1 MEKNKKRLFGSTA
14 SILLV
19 LVLVAAGFWAAHQ
32 AKENRTHQDTLAR
45 VEKTK
50 TINWGVKTDTKLF
63 GLVNTK
69 TGKSEGFDVDLAKAL
84 TKQIGKQIG
93 VNLTPTF
100 TPVNASSKVQ
110 LLKNT
115 NIDGVMAVMTITK
128 ERAKIVDFSN
138 PYFPAGNSLLV
149 KKDSGIQSI
158 KDLNDSSK
166 TILVALGTTAADTI
180 KKEAPKAKVLAL
192 QDYASAMQALKAG
205 QGQAIVTDN
214 AILYGLV
221 TENPDYHV
229 VGGIMGYAP
238 YGIAF
243 DHNQSKMVK
252 ESNEALATLKKNGTY
267 NALIKKWFGQVP
279 GLDISQL
286 EVSE

>member
-1 MEKNKKRLFGSTA
+1 MEKNKKRLFGITA

-19 LVLVAAGFWAAHQ
+19 LILIVAGFWAANRAH
-32 AKENRTHQDTLAR
+32 ENRMHQDTLAR

-69 TGKSEGFDVDLAKAL
+69 TGQSEGFDVDLAKAL
-84 TKQIGKQIG
+84 TKQIGKQL
-93 VNLTPTF
+93 NMKLTATF

-115 NIDGVMAVMTITK
+115 NIDGVAAVMTITK
-128 ERAKIVDFSN
+128 ERAKIVDFTD

-158 KDLNDSSK
+158 KDLNDPSK
-166 TILVALGTTAADTI
+166 TILIALGTTAADTV

-205 QGQAIVTDN
+205 QGQGIVTDN

-243 DHNQSKMVK
+243 DHNQPGMVK
-252 ESNEALATLKKNGTY
+252 ESNEALAALKKNGTY
-267 NALIKKWFGQVP
+267 NALIRKWFGQVQ
-279 GLDISQL
+279 GLDVSQL
-286 EVSE
+286 EVTQ

>member
-1 MEKNKKRLFGSTA
+1 MEKNKKRLFGIIA

-19 LVLVAAGFWAAHQ
+19 AFLIIAGVWAANAAQ
-32 AKENRTHQDTLAR
+32 KNQTHQDTLER
-45 VEKTK
+45 VKTTK
-50 TINWGVKTDTKLF
+50 QISWGVKTDTKLF

-84 TKQIGKQIG
+84 TKQIGKQLNL
-93 VNLTPTF
+93 NLTPTF

-115 NIDGVMAVMTITK
+115 NIDGVLAVMTITK
-128 ERAKIVDFSN
+128 ERAKVVDFSDS
-138 PYFPAGNSLLV
+138 YFPAGNSLLV
-149 KKDSGIQSI
+149 KKDSGINSI

-166 TILVALGTTAADTI
+166 TVLVALGTTAADTV
-180 KKEAPKAKVLAL
+180 KKEAPNAKILAL

-214 AILYGLV
+214 AILYGLA
-221 TENPDYHV
+221 TENPDYKV
-229 VGGIMGYAP
+229 VGGTLSYGP
-238 YGIAF
+238 YGVAF
-243 DHNQSKMVK
+243 DHNQKGMVEETNK
-252 ESNEALATLKKNGTY
+252 ALATLKKNGTY

-286 EVSE
+286 EVK

>member
-1 MEKNKKRLFGSTA
+1 MEKNKKRLFGIIA

-19 LVLVAAGFWAAHQ
+19 VFLIIAGVWAANAAQ
-32 AKENRTHQDTLAR
+32 KNQTHQDTLER
-45 VEKTK
+45 VKTTK
-50 TINWGVKTDTKLF
+50 QISWGVKTDTKLF

-84 TKQIGKQIG
+84 TKQIGKQLNL
-93 VNLTPTF
+93 NLTPTF

-115 NIDGVMAVMTITK
+115 NIDGVLAVMTITK
-128 ERAKIVDFSN
+128 ERAKVVDFSDS
-138 PYFPAGNSLLV
+138 YFPAGNSLLV
-149 KKDSGIQSI
+149 KKDSGINSI

-166 TILVALGTTAADTI
+166 TVLVALGTTAADTV
-180 KKEAPKAKVLAL
+180 KKEAPNAKILAL

-214 AILYGLV
+214 AILYGLA
-221 TENPDYHV
+221 TENPDYKV
-229 VGGIMGYAP
+229 VGGTLSYGP
-238 YGIAF
+238 YGVAF
-243 DHNQSKMVK
+243 DHNQKGMV
-252 ESNEALATLKKNGTY
+252 EETNRALATLKKNGTY

-286 EVSE
+286 EVK

>member
-1 MEKNKKRLFGSTA
+1 MEKNKKRLFGMVA
-14 SILLV
+14 ALLLV
-19 LVLVAAGFWAAHQ
+19 LFLLLLGFWAANRAH
-32 AKENRTHQDTLAR
+32 ENKRHQDTLER
-45 VEKTK
+45 VKKTK
-50 TINWGVKTDTKLF
+50 MIHWGVKTDTKLF

-69 TGKSEGFDVDLAKAL
+69 SGQSEGFDVDLAKAL
-84 TKQIGKQIG
+84 TKQIGKQLG
-93 VNLTPTF
+93 LELTPSF

-128 ERAKIVDFSN
+128 ERAKVVDFSN
-138 PYFPAGNSLLV
+138 PYFPAGNALLV
-149 KKDSGIQSI
+149 RKDSGVQSI
-158 KDLNDSSK
+158 KDLNDPSK
-166 TILVALGTTAADTI
+166 TILIALGTTAADTV

-221 TENPDYHV
+221 AENPDYQV

-243 DHNQSKMVK
+243 DHNQPGMVK
-252 ESNEALATLKKNGTY
+252 QANQALESLEKDGTY
-267 NALIKKWFGQVP
+267 NTLIKKWFSQVP
-279 GLDISQL
+279 GLDLSQL
-286 EVSE
+286 EVQS

>member
-1 MEKNKKRLFGSTA
+1 MEKNKKRLFGIIA

-19 LVLVAAGFWAAHQ
+19 AFLIIAGVWAANAAQKNQ
-32 AKENRTHQDTLAR
+32 AHQDTLER
-45 VEKTK
+45 VKTTK
-50 TINWGVKTDTKLF
+50 QISWGVKTDTKLF

-84 TKQIGKQIG
+84 TKQIGKQLNL
-93 VNLTPTF
+93 NLTPTF

-115 NIDGVMAVMTITK
+115 NIDGVLAVMTITK
-128 ERAKIVDFSN
+128 ERAKVVDFSDS
-138 PYFPAGNSLLV
+138 YFPAGNSLLV
-149 KKDSGIQSI
+149 KKDSGINSI

-166 TILVALGTTAADTI
+166 TVLVALGTTAADTV
-180 KKEAPKAKVLAL
+180 KKEAPNAKILAL

-214 AILYGLV
+214 AILYGLA
-221 TENPDYHV
+221 TENPDYKV
-229 VGGIMGYAP
+229 VGGTLSYGP
-238 YGIAF
+238 YGVAF
-243 DHNQSKMVK
+243 DHNQKGMVEETNK
-252 ESNEALATLKKNGTY
+252 ALATLKKNGTY

-286 EVSE
+286 EVK

>member
-1 MEKNKKRLFGSTA
+1 MEKNKKRLFGISA
-14 SILLV
+14 SLILVLLLV
-19 LVLVAAGFWAAHQ
+19 LFGFWAANRAH
-32 AKENRTHQDTLAR
+32 ENRMHQDTLAR
-45 VEKTK
+45 VKKTK

-69 TGKSEGFDVDLAKAL
+69 SGQSEGFDVDLAKAL
-84 TKQIGKQIG
+84 TKQIGKQVG
-93 VNLTPTF
+93 EQLTPTF

-115 NIDGVMAVMTITK
+115 NIDGVLAVMTITK
-128 ERAKIVDFSN
+128 ERAKVVDFSK

-158 KDLNDSSK
+158 QDLNGPSK
-166 TILVALGTTAADTI
+166 TILIALGTTAADTV

-221 TENPDYHV
+221 SENPDYHV

-243 DHNQSKMVK
+243 DHNQPGMVRQA
-252 ESNEALATLKKNGTY
+252 NQALDVLKKNGTY
-267 NALIKKWFGQVP
+267 NALIEKWFGQVP
-279 GLDISQL
+279 GLNLSEL
-286 EVSE
+286 EVQA

>member
-1 MEKNKKRLFGSTA
+1 MEKNKKRLFGIIA

-19 LVLVAAGFWAAHQ
+19 AFLIIAGVWAADAAHKNQ
-32 AKENRTHQDTLAR
+32 THQDTLER
-45 VEKTK
+45 VKTTK
-50 TINWGVKTDTKLF
+50 QISWGVKTDTKLF

-84 TKQIGKQIG
+84 TKQIGKQLNL
-93 VNLTPTF
+93 NLTPTF

-115 NIDGVMAVMTITK
+115 NIDGVLAVMTITK
-128 ERAKIVDFSN
+128 ERAKVVDFSDS
-138 PYFPAGNSLLV
+138 YFPAGNSLLV
-149 KKDSGIQSI
+149 KKDSGINSI

-166 TILVALGTTAADTI
+166 TILVALGTTAADTV
-180 KKEAPKAKVLAL
+180 KKEAPNAKVLAL

-214 AILYGLV
+214 AILYGLA
-221 TENPDYHV
+221 TENPDYKV
-229 VGGIMGYAP
+229 VGGTLSYGP
-238 YGIAF
+238 YGVAF
-243 DHNQSKMVK
+243 DHNQKGMVDETNK
-252 ESNEALATLKKNGTY
+252 ALATLKKNGTY

-286 EVSE
+286 EVK